1 VVPRVARTVF
11 YRWFDEL
18 LEQLMAALAD
28 RALGYARTPG
38 NELLSC
44 LPSHLSNLHE
54 SVHSSIDQGSTTY

>member
-1 VVPRVARTVF
+1 VVLGVARSAF
-11 YRWFDEL
+11 YRWFDEP

-28 RALGYARTPG
+28 QALGYARTPG

-54 SVHSSIDQGSTTY
+54 SVHSLIDQSSTTY